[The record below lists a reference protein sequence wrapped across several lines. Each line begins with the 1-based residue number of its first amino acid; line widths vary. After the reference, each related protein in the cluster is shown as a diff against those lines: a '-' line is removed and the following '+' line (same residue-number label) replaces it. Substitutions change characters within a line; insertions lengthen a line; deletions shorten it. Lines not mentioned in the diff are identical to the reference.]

1 MESNLNTSSLP
12 GPDTIALRRFGNDV
26 VGLAWENWSSPSVV
40 VHGWLW
46 VGSIDESA
54 EQAGLSSLTASMMT
68 RGTERRTFAQIGEEI
83 ESLGATLSFTSGGH
97 TTAFTAKCLSEDLPL
112 VLDVLT
118 DCLYHPTFPQE
129 YVDKRRGEVLTA
141 LEQREFNTRLMAS
154 LKFHELMYPDHPYG
168 RSSMGYKETIQSLT
182 REDIEAFYV
191 EHYGVPQH
199 YGVPRHYGVPEH
211 PGTHSARDAGVTI
224 VGAIPTEQALDV
236 LEEALGSWQGAQS
249 VQPSLPPVPPVNA
262 IRAQHT
268 AIPSKTQSDIV
279 LGWVG
284 LKRSHPDYF
293 PAYVAN
299 CILGQ
304 FGIMGRIGDRVRDE
318 KGLAYYSYSHLS
330 AGLEA
335 GPWSAIAGVA
345 PENVEP
351 AVEAILDEVRRIQR
365 EPVSAEELSDTKAYL
380 IGSMPLRLEA
390 KESVAAQIAHMQVH
404 QLGLDYLQ
412 RYPQQI
418 EDVTASEVIDVTS
431 RYMDPDAYV
440 ISVAGPPEIEES

>member
-1 MESNLNTSSLP
+1 MGANLDTSSLP
-12 GPDTIALRRFGNDV
+12 GPDTIARRRFANGLV
-26 VGLAWENWSSPSVV
+26 SLAWENWSSPSVV

-46 VGSIDESA
+46 AGSIDESA
-54 EQAGLSSLTASMMT
+54 EQAGLSGLTASMMT
-68 RGTERRTFAQIGEEI
+68 SGTERRTFAQIGEEI

-97 TTAFTAKCLSEDLPL
+97 TTAFTAKCLSEDLSL

-118 DCLYHPTFPQE
+118 DCLYHPTFPIE
-129 YVDKRRGEVLTA
+129 YVEKRRGEVLTA
-141 LEQREFNTRLMAS
+141 LEQREFNTRMMAS

-168 RSSMGYKETIQSLT
+168 RSAMGYKETIQSLT
-182 REDIEAFYV
+182 REDVETFYV
-191 EHYGVPQH
+191 EHYGVPKH
-199 YGVPRHYGVPEH
+199 Y
-211 PGTHSARDAGVTI
+211 GTHSARDAGITI

-236 LEEALGSWQGAQS
+236 LEEALGTWQGAQS
-249 VQPSLPPVPPVNA
+249 IQSSLPPVPPVNA

-268 AIPSKTQSDIV
+268 EIPSKTQSDIV

-293 PAYVAN
+293 PAYVVN

-304 FGIMGRIGDRVRDE
+304 FGMMGRIGDRVRDE
-318 KGLAYYSYSHLS
+318 KGLAYYSYTHLD

-345 PENVEP
+345 PGNVGP

-380 IGSMPLRLEA
+380 VGSMPLRLEA

-404 QLGLDYLQ
+404 QLGLDYLHH
-412 RYPQQI
+412 YPQQI
-418 EDVTASEVIDVTS
+418 EAVTAQDVMDVTS
-431 RYMDPDAYV
+431 TYMDPTAYV
-440 ISVAGPPEIEES
+440 ISVAGPPEAEES